1 MNKQIV
7 HDSDNKMIIIDKVTF
22 CESNIMYQ
30 IDVVVGNGRG
40 LKKYDAFIR
49 GVSRYQRGKQG
60 P

>member
-30 IDVVVGNGRG
+30 IDVAFGI
-40 LKKYDAFIR
+40 LKLFL
-49 GVSRYQRGKQG
+49 
-60 P
+60 